1 MRLKVKRIYKGE
13 YYTIGKLYID
23 DQYFC
28 DTIEDKDRQ
37 LDDGMS
43 EPLIKSMKVYGQ
55 TAIPTGTYIIDMNTT
70 SPKFKDRTWAKPYG
84 GKLPRLIGVKG
95 FEGILIHVGN
105 TQQDSLGCILI
116 GYNKIKGKVI
126 NSTACFQKLMPILL
140 KAHLA
145 GEVITIKVE

>member
-84 GKLPRLIGVKG
+84 GKLPRLVGVKG

>member
-1 MRLKVKRIYKGE
+1 MNLKVKRIYKGE
-13 YYTIGKLYID
+13 YYTIGKLYINE
-23 DQYFC
+23 QYFC

-37 LDDGMS
+37 LDNNMP
-43 EPLIKSMKVYGQ
+43 EPLIESMKVYGQ
-55 TAIPTGTYIIDMNTT
+55 TAIPTGTYLIDMNTI
-70 SPKFKDRTWAKPYG
+70 SPKFKDRSWAKPYG

-105 TQQDSLGCILI
+105 TQHDSLGCILI

-140 KAHLA
+140 KAHLT
-145 GEVITIKVE
+145 GEVITITVE

>member
-37 LDDGMS
+37 LDDKMS

-116 GYNKIKGKVI
+116 GYNKTKGKVI

>member
-13 YYTIGKLYID
+13 YYTIGKLYIN

-37 LDDGMS
+37 LDDKMS

-116 GYNKIKGKVI
+116 GYNKIKGKVV